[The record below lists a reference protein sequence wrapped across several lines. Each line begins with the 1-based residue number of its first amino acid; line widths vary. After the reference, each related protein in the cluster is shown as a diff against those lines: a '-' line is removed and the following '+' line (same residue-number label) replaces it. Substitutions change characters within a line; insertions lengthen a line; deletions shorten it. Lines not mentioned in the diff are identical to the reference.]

1 MWGQSFTY
9 EKSNN
14 CMVMWFDGKNPNE
27 KVKLNTTGE
36 NPAGAAVT
44 SYQSKFINMALALS
58 LIKLL
63 C

>member
-1 MWGQSFTY
+1 
-9 EKSNN
+9 
-14 CMVMWFDGKNPNE
+14 MVMWFDGKNPNE

-44 SYQSKFINMALALS
+44 SYQSKFINIALALS

>member
-27 KVKLNTTGE
+27 KVTPDTT
-36 NPAGAAVT
+36 AAAVT
-44 SYQSKFINMALALS
+44 SYQSKFINIALALS